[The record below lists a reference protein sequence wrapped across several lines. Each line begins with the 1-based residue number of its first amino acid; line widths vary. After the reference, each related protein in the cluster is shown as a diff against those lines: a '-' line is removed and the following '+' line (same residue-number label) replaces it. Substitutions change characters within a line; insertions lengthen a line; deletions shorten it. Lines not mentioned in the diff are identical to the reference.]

1 MFEKKRTDRLCKKTD
16 DRSEKNLKEKKK
28 NLLSSDMS
36 DAKQHKEKIIIL
48 KVLHAT
54 LFIITIII
62 STHNKNE
69 TDFREKEEKSRS
81 SSISRAVEY
90 RGEQKSE

>member
-1 MFEKKRTDRLCKKTD
+1 MTEV
-16 DRSEKNLKEKKK
+16 KNLKEKKK

-48 KVLHAT
+48 KVLHILT
-54 LFIITIII
+54 LFIITIIS

-69 TDFREKEEKSRS
+69 TDFREKEEKSRRR
-81 SSISRAVEY
+81 SIRSRIQRRVE
-90 RGEQKSE
+90 K

>member
-1 MFEKKRTDRLCKKTD
+1 
-16 DRSEKNLKEKKK
+16 
-28 NLLSSDMS
+28 MS

-48 KVLHAT
+48 KVLHILT
-54 LFIITIII
+54 LFIITIIS